1 MWDCLFF
8 TFLFKVGGNLRTL
21 KVNVKQPVECKRLF
35 NTGKKEK
42 NQYNKIFEKV
52 KSNE

>member
-1 MWDCLFF
+1 M
-8 TFLFKVGGNLRTL
+8 GGNLRTL

-52 KSNE
+52 KSNEESTDKDIRCQK